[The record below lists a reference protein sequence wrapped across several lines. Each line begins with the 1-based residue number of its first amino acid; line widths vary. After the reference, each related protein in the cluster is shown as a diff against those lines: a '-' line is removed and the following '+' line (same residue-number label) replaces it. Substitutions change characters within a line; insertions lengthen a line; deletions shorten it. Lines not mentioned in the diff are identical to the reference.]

1 MIEFLEEYVFFL
13 DFFSFETFYLL
24 LFFFIFIVA

>member
-13 DFFSFETFYLL
+13 DLFSFETFY